1 MSVNDITFLS
11 PGVKTQES
19 DESQIADPI
28 AQLGPIIIGRTA
40 KGRAGVPTRV
50 NNLDTYNSVYGKPVD
65 GSSGDDVWRNGPVGP
80 TYASYAAHAWL
91 ASETTPVNMVRLLGE
106 QDPTNPSGV
115 TAGWDA
121 GQAYGLFLMGADSR
135 GVASPTTAS
144 AALAAVFYTSA
155 TDTTGSAI
163 TGAVTLSGSVVDE
176 STSAVTA
183 SLAMVISGAG
193 SLGVND
199 TIVLTDGLGKT
210 ATITIAGGTMPAS
223 FADGDFDTSVTNTAT
238 ITLSVGSVNNANFT
252 TTFSALVRAL
262 AAHSSFEFG
271 MTAANVSSGT
281 TVTLQAVT
289 AGVEGN
295 GATITCNNVGGT
307 VAAILGGGS
316 DGVARNLAGGI
327 DPTSTGVG
335 EVIEPVDAD
344 FEFVAQ
350 IQSNVLAGTK
360 VKDIRFNFNRSSERY
375 IRNVFNTDPT
385 LTNNAI
391 TPVQDREIYW
401 LGETF
406 ERHVKN
412 LISDTAK
419 SAVSGFILPLA
430 DVAGNK
436 WSNHKEAFTY
446 AHSGWFISQDNGT
459 HSDFAYDASGVE
471 KLFRCIARGG
481 GQADNTAFYIGITDL
496 KLPVNTNI
504 NAYGSFTLN
513 VVEVGSNSVLES
525 FSNLSFDKDSPNYI
539 AKRIG
544 DKYLTWV
551 TTNGEG
557 KYEEVGENAN
567 ISSYIRI
574 EMYSSS
580 GRVSNKAALPFGF
593 LGPVRP
599 KATANIIN
607 SASAGSSDWVEEVDF
622 ATYGT
627 GSQQSTFIN
636 HGGATNFS
644 AKLEFPKLS
653 LRISGSDG
661 LVARPSRAY
670 FGVRPTITATARQH
684 DSDYIDYLR
693 PIATAGAGHDYASA
707 TLLAANDAK
716 YEYSF
721 VFSLDN
727 IRLASNTTT
736 GWFYEDGSRIA
747 SSSYTAIHSVSALL
761 DQGVKRFYAPMVGG
775 SDGLDIT
782 EREPFRNA
790 LITNSSTKQNNYL
803 FYTLDKALQ
812 AIEDPEVVPAN
823 LLLAPGIRVPSITDK
838 IVSAAI
844 ERNDVLAIIDLE
856 GDLTPAA
863 ERQDAVPSN
872 AERGEVATAVTN
884 LNARANMDSS
894 YACAFYPA
902 IQVADR
908 ETGKS
913 LYVPSSVAGLGA
925 MAQSQKAAELWFA
938 PAGFSRGGLGN
949 LGGRRGP
956 TALQARQ
963 RLDSNQRDD
972 LYAANINPIATF
984 PNEGLVIFGQKTLQR
999 ANTALNRINV
1009 RRLMIFLR
1017 HQISQLSKG
1026 TLFEQN
1032 NSSTRSRLRNDI
1044 NNILS
1049 DVQSRFGLS
1058 GYAIILDGTNNSA
1071 DDIDNNRLNITIQVK
1086 PTRAIEFI
1094 AIDFIITRS
1103 GVELAE

>member
-40 KGRAGVPTRV
+40 KGPAGVPTRV
-50 NNLDTYNSVYGKPVD
+50 NNLDAFNSVFGKPVD

-106 QDPTNPSGV
+106 QDPSNPSGV

-121 GQAYGLFLMGADSR
+121 GQAYGLFLMGSDSR
-135 GVASPTTAS
+135 GVSGATTGS
-144 AALAAVFYTSA
+144 AALAAVFYT
-155 TDTTGSAI
+155 TNV
-163 TGAVTLSGSVVDE
+163 TGAVTLSGSIVDE
-176 STSAVTA
+176 STTAATA
-183 SLAMVISGAG
+183 SLALSITSAG
-193 SLGVND
+193 TVGVND
-199 TIVLTDGLGKT
+199 TIVLADGLGKT
-210 ATITIAGGTMPAS
+210 LTITLSNGGTLPS
-223 FADGDFDTSVTNTAT
+223 TFVDGDFSVVGNAAT
-238 ITLSVGSVNNANFT
+238 ITLNVNGIASDSFT
-252 TTFSALVRAL
+252 ISLSNLVRA
-262 AAHSSFEFG
+262 AATHSSFEFG
-271 MTAANVSSGT
+271 MTAASVSSGT
-281 TVTLQAVT
+281 TVTLQAGST
-289 AGVEGN
+289 GVEGN
-295 GATITCNNVGGT
+295 GASITGNNVGGLIAG
-307 VAAILGGGS
+307 VLGTT
-316 DGVARNLAGGI
+316 DGVASNLTGGI
-327 DPTSTGVG
+327 DATSTGLG
-335 EVIEPVDAD
+335 EVIEPVGSD

-385 LTNNAI
+385 LTNTSI
-391 TPVQDREIYW
+391 TPTQDQEIYW

-412 LISDTAK
+412 LISDTAQA
-419 SAVSGFILPLA
+419 SVSGFILPLVDA
-430 DVAGNK
+430 ASNK

-459 HSDFAYDASGVE
+459 NTDFAYDAAGVE
-471 KLFRCIARGG
+471 KLFRCVGLGG

-496 KLPVNTNI
+496 KLPTNTNI

-525 FSNLSFDKDSPNYI
+525 FSNLSFDHDSPNFI

-544 DKYLTWV
+544 DKYNKWE

-567 ISSYIRI
+567 RSSYIRI

-607 SASAGSSDWVEEVDF
+607 SASAGSSDWVEEVAF

-636 HGGATNFS
+636 HGAAADFA

-653 LRISGSDG
+653 LRTSGSDG

-670 FGVRPTITATARQH
+670 FGVRPTITAASKQH

-693 PIATAGAGHDYASA
+693 PIATAGTAHNYASS

-727 IRLASNTTT
+727 IRLAASTTT
-736 GWFYEDGSRIA
+736 GWYYEDGSRVA
-747 SSSYTAIHSVSALL
+747 GTSYTAANSVSALL

-782 EREPFRNA
+782 EREPLGNH
-790 LITNSSTKQNNYL
+790 LVTNSSTKENNYV

-812 AIEDPEVVPAN
+812 AVEDPEIVPAN
-823 LLLAPGIRVPSITDK
+823 LLLAPGMRVPALTDK
-838 IVSAAI
+838 IVSTAI

-856 GDLTPAA
+856 GDLTPST
-863 ERQDAVPSN
+863 ERSNVVPSTS
-872 AERGEVATAVTN
+872 ERGVVSTAVSN

-902 IQVADR
+902 IQITDR
-908 ETGKS
+908 ETQKS
-913 LYVPSSVAGLGA
+913 LYIPSSIAGLGA

-938 PAGFSRGGLGN
+938 PAGFNRGGLGN

-1017 HQISQLSKG
+1017 HQISEISKG

-1032 NSSTRSRLRNDI
+1032 NSSTRSRLRNEI
-1044 NNILS
+1044 NNVLS

-1058 GYAIILDGTNNSA
+1058 GYSLVLDETNNSA
-1071 DDIDNNRLNITIQVK
+1071 DDIDNNRLNITIFVK

-1103 GVELAE
+1103 GVELVQ

>member
-40 KGRAGVPTRV
+40 KGPAGVPTRV
-50 NNLDTYNSVYGKPVD
+50 NNLDAFNSVFGKPVD

-106 QDPTNPSGV
+106 QDPSNPSGV

-135 GVASPTTAS
+135 GVASPTTSS
-144 AALAAVFYTSA
+144 AALAAVFYT
-155 TDTTGSAI
+155 TNV
-163 TGAVTLSGSVVDE
+163 TGAVTLSGSIVDE
-176 STSAVTA
+176 SAAVAASATVTWTNGA
-183 SLAMVISGAG
+183 IATDVVTIITADGTTATFTADGSAAGSHGGSGLAMTWSRAG
-193 SLGVND
+193 SIADNSAALKAAIDASSIGGGATGVTTAISTVSATDD
-199 TIVLTDGLGKT
+199 TL
-210 ATITIAGGTMPAS
+210 TITQA
-223 FADGDFDTSVTNTAT
+223 AT
-238 ITLSVGSVNNANFT
+238 
-252 TTFSALVRAL
+252 
-262 AAHSSFEFG
+262 
-271 MTAANVSSGT
+271 
-281 TVTLQAVT
+281 
-289 AGVEGN
+289 
-295 GATITCNNVGGT
+295 
-307 VAAILGGGS
+307 
-316 DGVARNLAGGI
+316 GVAGNTTLGLELNGRTNNNEIAVSGFSGGNER
-327 DPTSTGVG
+327 TSTGVG
-335 EVIEPVDAD
+335 EVIEPVGSD

-385 LTNNAI
+385 LTNTSI
-391 TPVQDREIYW
+391 TPTQDQEIYW

-412 LISDTAK
+412 LISDTAQA
-419 SAVSGFILPLA
+419 SCSGFILPLV
-430 DVAGNK
+430 DVDSNK

-459 HSDFAYDASGVE
+459 NTDFAYDAAGVE
-471 KLFRCIARGG
+471 KLFRCVGLGG

-496 KLPVNTNI
+496 KLPTNTNI

-513 VVEVGSNSVLES
+513 VVEVGTNSVLES
-525 FSNLSFDKDSPNYI
+525 FSNLSFDHDSPNFI

-544 DKYLTWV
+544 DKYNTWV

-567 ISSYIRI
+567 RSSYIRI

-607 SASAGSSDWVEEVDF
+607 SASAGSSDWVEEVAV
-622 ATYGT
+622 ATYGS
-627 GSQQSTFIN
+627 GSQGSIHIN
-636 HGGATNFS
+636 HGNAADFA

-653 LRISGSDG
+653 LRTSGSDG

-670 FGVRPTITATARQH
+670 FGVRPTITATSKQH

-693 PIATAGAGHDYASA
+693 PIATAGTAHNYASS

-727 IRLASNTTT
+727 IRLASSTTT
-736 GWFYEDGSRIA
+736 GWYYEDGSRVA
-747 SSSYTAIHSVSALL
+747 GTSYTAANSVSALL

-782 EREPFRNA
+782 EREPLGNH
-790 LITNSSTKQNNYL
+790 LVTNSSTKENNYV

-812 AIEDPEVVPAN
+812 AVEDPEIVPAN
-823 LLLAPGIRVPSITDK
+823 LLLAPGMRVPALTDK
-838 IVSAAI
+838 IVSTAI

-856 GDLTPAA
+856 GDLTPST
-863 ERQDAVPSN
+863 ERSNVVPSTS
-872 AERGEVATAVTN
+872 ERGVVSTAVSN

-902 IQVADR
+902 IQIADR
-908 ETGKS
+908 ETQKS
-913 LYVPSSVAGLGA
+913 LYVPSSIAGLGA

-938 PAGFSRGGLGN
+938 PAGFNRGGLGN

-1017 HQISQLSKG
+1017 HQISEISKG

-1032 NSSTRSRLRNDI
+1032 NSSTRSRLRNEI
-1044 NNILS
+1044 NNVLS

-1058 GYAIILDGTNNSA
+1058 GYSLVLDETNNSA
-1071 DDIDNNRLNITIQVK
+1071 DDIDNNRLNITIFVK

-1103 GVELAE
+1103 GVELVE